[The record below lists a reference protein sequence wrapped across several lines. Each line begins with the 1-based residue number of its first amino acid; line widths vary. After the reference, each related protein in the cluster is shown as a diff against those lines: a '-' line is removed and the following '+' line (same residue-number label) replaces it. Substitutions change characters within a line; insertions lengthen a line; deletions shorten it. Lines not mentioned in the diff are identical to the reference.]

1 MENLERISLLLSSYD
16 ENEKIEWKYY
26 PEECIKIYS

>member
-1 MENLERISLLLSSYD
+1 MENLERISLLLGSYD
-16 ENEKIEWKYY
+16 ENKKIEWEYH